1 MVAWAHLEG
10 GARVPLP
17 ASRCAGTSFRLRQVD
32 EVQAETSA
40 RMFRDGTYGPP
51 LCFCPAPEVEDNGA
65 TDAEHLV
72 RGPQQAAFKDV
83 SLAVSAGFTPK
94 SGIIHSSGVNRTAL
108 SSCAILR
115 ARVVLPT
122 PGRPT
127 VKCSVGVSVIPASL
141 TPSPIKDTHIGMP
154 QGSAIHRRARY
165 RSFTICG
172 PSVPSLCRQT
182 FRRGRGH
189 LQRCQSGPYTSLRI
203 ASATCSNRSSARPS
217 SWTANAADL
226 TTPTS
231 RPHVCTFRVWASAVA
246 VLPVSRV
253 PTWPISAKVGSGGS
267 DGSRSWNST
276 TARLGRWW
284 ADTAACEMPTL
295 RSTMRSVRAPI
306 QARCG
311 WWKHTRRPRPAAHW
325 WSLDSW
331 HSALRS
337 QSSCSMCW
345 AEGRRIP

>member
-1 MVAWAHLEG
+1 M
-10 GARVPLP
+10 
-17 ASRCAGTSFRLRQVD
+17 
-32 EVQAETSA
+32 
-40 RMFRDGTYGPP
+40 
-51 LCFCPAPEVEDNGA
+51 
-65 TDAEHLV
+65 
-72 RGPQQAAFKDV
+72 
-83 SLAVSAGFTPK
+83 
-94 SGIIHSSGVNRTAL
+94 
-108 SSCAILR
+108 
-115 ARVVLPT
+115 PT

-141 TPSPIKDTHIGMP
+141 TPWPFKDTHIGMP

-203 ASATCSNRSSARPS
+203 ASATCCSNRSSARPS
-217 SWTANAADL
+217 SWTANAAEGL

-246 VLPVSRV
+246 VLPGIPGPNLADIGQGRFGRFRRV
-253 PTWPISAKVGSGGS
+253 ADPG
-267 DGSRSWNST
+267 
-276 TARLGRWW
+276 TARRHGLDGGGPIRQPARCQRCARRCGR
-284 ADTAACEMPTL
+284 CGR
-295 RSTMRSVRAPI
+295 RS

-311 WWKHTRRPRPAAHW
+311 WWKRTHQQRPAAHW

-331 HSALRS
+331 HSALRL